1 MTYIVTFSVL
11 STTQSYEML
20 ISEIKS
26 SNEWAKLN
34 QQCYL
39 VMSNEKASELR
50 DRLRKHLLVG
60 EQLFVAKILAPAAW
74 TGASKELTE
83 WIKKALR

>member
-1 MTYIVTFSVL
+1 MTYIITFSVL
-11 STTQSYEML
+11 STAQSYEML

-34 QQCYL
+34 PQCYL
-39 VMSNEKASELR
+39 VMSDEKAPELR

-60 EQLFVAKILAPAAW
+60 EQLFVAKVSAPAAW
-74 TGASKELTE
+74 TGASKELTK
-83 WIKKALR
+83 WIKEALG

>member
-60 EQLFVAKILAPAAW
+60 EKLFVAKILAPAAW